1 MLFFLFL
8 GMYGIKVRWEYE
20 VVLPNVEKLWI
31 AYCNRVANI
40 EWVLDFTFGEFFK
53 MLVLFAIC
61 WVFSYWGTITFFA
74 ISRLKRIGNENIS
87 SAILESGDIEM
98 LCDSDVGSVRV
109 IFALPDRFYL

>member
-1 MLFFLFL
+1 MERISLFFCCILLF
-8 GMYGIKVRWEYE
+8 ITVSWS
-20 VVLPNVEKLWI
+20 
-31 AYCNRVANI
+31 C
-40 EWVLDFTFGEFFK
+40 DFEGVKFGE
-53 MLVLFAIC
+53 LLR
-61 WVFSYWGTITFFA
+61 FFA